1 MSSSKEIYEALYN
14 EHFENL
20 YRYAKV
26 ICNSSELAKD
36 VVSDFFYNLIK
47 NKTDLDRIEN
57 LKSYLFVSIKN
68 LCLQS
73 LTRKSN
79 LHMGLDSEPQG
90 GLINPINPEDL
101 MLEKELEIQLEKIV
115 SELPDQRQL
124 IFRMA
129 REKGMKYSEISTELG
144 ISVET
149 VRSQLMKAQTKLR
162 EEISNFYLDYQKSRY
177 AASGLTAF
185 LLFLLSI

>member
-1 MSSSKEIYEALYN
+1 
-14 EHFENL
+14 
-20 YRYAKV
+20 
-26 ICNSSELAKD
+26 
-36 VVSDFFYNLIK
+36 
-47 NKTDLDRIEN
+47 
-57 LKSYLFVSIKN
+57 
-68 LCLQS
+68 
-73 LTRKSN
+73 
-79 LHMGLDSEPQG
+79 MGLDSEPQG

-129 REKGMKYSEISTELG
+129 RERGMKYSEIGTELG

-149 VRSQLMKAQTKLR
+149 VRSQLMKAQTKMR
-162 EEISNFYLDYQKSRY
+162 EEISNYYLDYQKSKY
-177 AASGLTAF
+177 AASGLTTF